1 MSSCLIS
8 PLNKPRTRCLAG
20 RKKKRMAVIG
30 GRKVRV
36 DLESNGR
43 TGDRGRKSATEE
55 DFTALTSEREPL
67 PKRAARNVA
76 VK

>member
-1 MSSCLIS
+1 
-8 PLNKPRTRCLAG
+8 
-20 RKKKRMAVIG
+20 MAVIG